1 LAATALEKI
10 PLTTLRLI
18 IPTTWDANQ
27 DSCEWAILDRQGKTL
42 RRGRDLL
49 AGLPQCDET
58 EVVVPAAMV
67 GFISAQ
73 LPPGSHRKVL
83 SALPFLV
90 EAGLISAPED
100 THAVLAAQTDDQVLV
115 AVIQKAWVS
124 RLMDRLA
131 RAEIFPTR
139 MFPET
144 LLPELPQDGWA
155 MVCRGHESFIRTG
168 YAQGIPLDIDSNS
181 GTIPFVLA
189 LALKQSE
196 ASQLPNKI
204 SLYGEML
211 AHESVWETQLGI
223 PLVRATQQEW
233 FVNDSK
239 PTVNLLQG
247 EFQPSGGISRRLAAF
262 KPVAVTLA
270 CLLVLQ
276 ISFSM
281 LDYAFKTNDNR
292 KLDQAMVTQ
301 FKASFPN
308 ANVVDAPLQM
318 QRNLEELKHGVGQS
332 GNTDFIPL
340 LAAVTTS
347 IGAISTERLKGMDYQ
362 SGKLILNLLMPD
374 MEQAQAMR
382 QRLSASG
389 LSATIDN
396 SHQSPQGLELQL
408 VISAS
413 AS

>member
-1 LAATALEKI
+1 
-10 PLTTLRLI
+10 
-18 IPTTWDANQ
+18 
-27 DSCEWAILDRQGKTL
+27 
-42 RRGRDLL
+42 LL
-49 AGLPQCDET
+49 AL
-58 EVVVPAAMV
+58 
-67 GFISAQ
+67 
-73 LPPGSHRKVL
+73 
-83 SALPFLV
+83 
-90 EAGLISAPED
+90 
-100 THAVLAAQTDDQVLV
+100 QV
-115 AVIQKAWVS
+115 
-124 RLMDRLA
+124 
-131 RAEIFPTR
+131 
-139 MFPET
+139 
-144 LLPELPQDGWA
+144 
-155 MVCRGHESFIRTG
+155 
-168 YAQGIPLDIDSNS
+168 
-181 GTIPFVLA
+181 
-189 LALKQSE
+189 
-196 ASQLPNKI
+196 
-204 SLYGEML
+204 
-211 AHESVWETQLGI
+211 
-223 PLVRATQQEW
+223 
-233 FVNDSK
+233 
-239 PTVNLLQG
+239 
-247 EFQPSGGISRRLAAF
+247 
-262 KPVAVTLA
+262 
-270 CLLVLQ
+270 
-276 ISFSM
+276 SFSM